1 MGLPLEVAATVATK
15 IANNPVFHQN
25 KFPESKSRALQVLS
39 LILASLKNLSDIF
52 RQSAPKLRHLLPCLN
67 RQMVC
72 VINLFGCR
80 ISGKN
85 GLKRFRSPL
94 GTCRMDRGLKLGS
107 QIHADGHSRVVVLSS
122 NFHQWEREL
131 LAAWH
136 DRADIALPTQFAIV
150 FPTPPDADRSVQEQV
165 VIEQQSEPF

>member
-25 KFPESKSRALQVLS
+25 RFPESKSRALQVLS
-39 LILASLKNLSDIF
+39 LILASLKKFI
-52 RQSAPKLRHLLPCLN
+52 RYIQAVGTQAEAPPALLEPPDGLRDQPVWVQDLWEKWVETIQAPVGDVPHGPRLETWFTNPRRWTRCE
-67 RQMVC
+67 
-72 VINLFGCR
+72 
-80 ISGKN
+80 
-85 GLKRFRSPL
+85 
-94 GTCRMDRGLKLGS
+94 
-107 QIHADGHSRVVVLSS
+107 HSRVVVLSS

-150 FPTPPDADRSVQEQV
+150 FPTPPDARQISPRT
-165 VIEQQSEPF
+165 SCY